1 MKHSWLNKV
10 QLYFQLDED
19 IQMRNFEN
27 FIASS
32 VENDTIEMKEKM
44 TQTVVLVDRQLIRQ
58 ALTSQGTTFL
68 CYR

>member
-1 MKHSWLNKV
+1 MKHSWLNKL

-32 VENDTIEMKEKM
+32 VENDTIEMKEKLHK
-44 TQTVVLVDRQLIRQ
+44 Q
-58 ALTSQGTTFL
+58 
-68 CYR
+68 